1 MAVVVFIPIVIF
13 VAALIGA
20 PIYLCIRFTRQ
31 KKAEEFEEQI
41 RAAKHLAEYRRREA
55 AQKEEALIRKAEFL
69 KQLAEMDEQ
78 HAIKER
84 ERKRREEEK
93 EKRKVYLTDEQ
104 RERLEQGIELPRLKA
119 CELMLQRGEIVVF
132 GSKAT
137 WQNVK
142 KGEQYE
148 GSVYVTDQRVGFVSD
163 EKGFVLR
170 HSELLAVKAR
180 EHGLVLHAE
189 RGAYS
194 LDLPR
199 PDLMNKALKGLRNGL
214 PIAGM
219 DAAAADVRTGAGVD
233 RVSAVDG
240 MDGHDFEYF
249 CAELLRKNGFDEA
262 EVTRGSGDQ
271 GVDILAT
278 KGGVKY
284 AIQCKNYASRL
295 GNTPIQE
302 VNTGKTFYK
311 CHLGVVMTNSTFT
324 PAAEEL
330 AASTNVLLWDRKV
343 LDQYIRQA
351 Q

>member
-1 MAVVVFIPIVIF
+1 MGVILVVVLI
-13 VAALIGA
+13 VAA
-20 PIYLCIRFTRQ
+20 IYLCIRFVRDEEAEESTEQIQAERQ
-31 KKAEEFEEQI
+31 KAERQ
-41 RAAKHLAEYRRREA
+41 RREA
-55 AQKEEALIRKAEFL
+55 AQQKEQQNQRFDETRKAEFL

-104 RERLEQGIELPRLKA
+104 RERLEQGVELPRLKD

-180 EHGLVLHAE
+180 EHGLILHAE

-219 DAAAADVRTGAGVD
+219 DAAAAGVRTGAGVD
-233 RVSAVDG
+233 SVSAVDG

-311 CHLGVVMTNSTFT
+311 CHVGVVMTNSTFT

>member
-1 MAVVVFIPIVIF
+1 
-13 VAALIGA
+13 
-20 PIYLCIRFTRQ
+20 
-31 KKAEEFEEQI
+31 
-41 RAAKHLAEYRRREA
+41 
-55 AQKEEALIRKAEFL
+55 
-69 KQLAEMDEQ
+69 
-78 HAIKER
+78 
-84 ERKRREEEK
+84 
-93 EKRKVYLTDEQ
+93 
-104 RERLEQGIELPRLKA
+104 
-119 CELMLQRGEIVVF
+119 MLQRGEIVVF

-163 EKGFVLR
+163 EKGFVLK
-170 HSELLAVKAR
+170 HSELVAVKAR
-180 EHGLVLHAE
+180 EHGLILHAE

-199 PDLMNKALKGLRNGL
+199 PDLMNRVLKGLRNGL

-219 DAAAADVRTGAGVD
+219 DAAAADLRAGAGID

-240 MDGHDFEYF
+240 MEGHDFEYF
-249 CAELLRKNGFDEA
+249 CAGLLKKNGFDSA

-311 CHLGVVMTNSTFT
+311 CHVGVVMTNSTFT

-343 LDQYIRQA
+343 LEQFIRQA

>member
-1 MAVVVFIPIVIF
+1 
-13 VAALIGA
+13 
-20 PIYLCIRFTRQ
+20 
-31 KKAEEFEEQI
+31 
-41 RAAKHLAEYRRREA
+41 
-55 AQKEEALIRKAEFL
+55 
-69 KQLAEMDEQ
+69 
-78 HAIKER
+78 
-84 ERKRREEEK
+84 
-93 EKRKVYLTDEQ
+93 
-104 RERLEQGIELPRLKA
+104 
-119 CELMLQRGEIVVF
+119 
-132 GSKAT
+132 
-137 WQNVK
+137 
-142 KGEQYE
+142 
-148 GSVYVTDQRVGFVSD
+148 
-163 EKGFVLR
+163 
-170 HSELLAVKAR
+170 
-180 EHGLVLHAE
+180 
-189 RGAYS
+189 
-194 LDLPR
+194 
-199 PDLMNKALKGLRNGL
+199 MNKALKGLRNGL

-311 CHLGVVMTNSTFT
+311 CHVGVVMTNSTFT